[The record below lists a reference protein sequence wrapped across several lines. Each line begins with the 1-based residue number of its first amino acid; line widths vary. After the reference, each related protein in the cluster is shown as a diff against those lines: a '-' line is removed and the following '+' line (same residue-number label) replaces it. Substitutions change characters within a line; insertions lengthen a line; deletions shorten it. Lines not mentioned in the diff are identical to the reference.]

1 MTRSH
6 KFNDKVHAQPEG
18 TAVTQEH
25 LPRFFAK
32 HGYPDADPKKTK
44 KNGGGKGNWGQSG
57 DEVVDEQFNFTNA
70 RRRSNSSGVSG
81 GLKDLKTKFE
91 VNEPEPVFEESV
103 HGPEVPEDETR
114 EPHLTKTETA
124 SSTGSDNSGSDMD
137 HKD

>member
-6 KFNDKVHAQPEG
+6 KFNDKVHAAQPEG
-18 TAVTQEH
+18 TPAVTQEH

-32 HGYPDADPKKTK
+32 HGHADTDPKKTK
-44 KNGGGKGNWGQSG
+44 KNGGGKGNWGHSG

-70 RRRSNSSGVSG
+70 RRRSNSSGFSA

-91 VNEPEPVFEESV
+91 INEPEPVFEESE
-103 HGPEVPEDETR
+103 HGPELPEDEM
-114 EPHLTKTETA
+114 TA
-124 SSTGSDNSGSDMD
+124 SSTTGSDNSGSDME